1 MEIINDVL
9 RSKGHEVFSISP
21 DATVFEA
28 LRSMAQLNVGALM
41 VRDDSGRLVGIFS
54 ERDYARKIILRG
66 KSSRETK
73 VEEIMTPRVFYI
85 KVNQTIEEGMALMTK
100 NKCRHLPVLDDD
112 EELVGVISIGDI
124 VKAVIHEKE
133 FLIDQLEHYISG
145 SL

>member
-9 RSKGHEVFSISP
+9 RSKGHEIFSISP

-41 VRDDSGRLVGIFS
+41 VRDDSGKLVGIFS

-85 KVNQTIEEGMALMTK
+85 KGNQTIEEGMALMTK

>member
-124 VKAVIHEKE
+124 VKAVIHEKD